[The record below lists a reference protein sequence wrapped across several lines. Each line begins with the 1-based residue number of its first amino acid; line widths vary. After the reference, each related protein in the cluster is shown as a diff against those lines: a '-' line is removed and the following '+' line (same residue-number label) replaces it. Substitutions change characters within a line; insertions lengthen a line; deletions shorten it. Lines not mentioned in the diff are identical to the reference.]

1 MLQGGSA
8 SRPVTK
14 ECYLTIVYYARQKSP
29 FRDTGAL
36 IFRKDFKSIHMSS
49 IDFFRSRFMAKFK
62 MAIDKKKEK
71 LVFLQYPFSS
81 SLICPLFFFLVLN
94 LNVMFWLS
102 FRLILQRIIRR
113 YKSQKDKIHWDSPVT
128 AEREMAQ
135 PLKARLTTK
144 ICPFKVSSTFVDGG
158 FTLSFFFFLCLY
170 SSLI

>member
-81 SLICPLFFFLVLN
+81 SLICPLFFFFGVESECNVLVE
-94 LNVMFWLS
+94 
-102 FRLILQRIIRR
+102 LQTYITTN
-113 YKSQKDKIHWDSPVT
+113 YQKI
-128 AEREMAQ
+128 Q
-135 PLKARLTTK
+135 ITK
-144 ICPFKVSSTFVDGG
+144 RQDTLRFTSYSRKRDGSAVKG
-158 FTLSFFFFLCLY
+158 
-170 SSLI
+170 